1 MTKPVLQ
8 VQNMDVQYYTD
19 AGVVYANSNISF
31 DLKPG
36 ERLGLVGESGSG
48 KSTMALAILRMIKP
62 PGKIAAGKILLDD
75 IDLTSLTEEE
85 MRQVRSNQISMVPQ
99 GAMNSLNPVMK
110 VKDQLMDT
118 MLDHNLDLTGAQMEK
133 VVTDSLKAVE
143 LDPRVG
149 NMYPHELSG
158 GMKQRACIAIA
169 IVMAPKVIIADEP
182 TSALDVVTQR
192 QVMQTIGRIQ
202 KEMGSAVILIGHD
215 MGLMAQFVD
224 RLAVMYAGRM
234 AELGS
239 VEDIFTEPLHPYTQM
254 LIDSLPVLGKR
265 GVFRGIPGI
274 TPLLRDLPPGCVF
287 NDRCPH
293 AMPICKQVIPPFAE
307 HRPNH
312 EAACHL
318 YPTEGIGEV
327 AGAISSPYAG
337 KVSGT
342 ISGTISGGTKQP

>member
-1 MTKPVLQ
+1 VTKPVLR
-8 VQNMDVQYYTD
+8 VENLDVQYFTD
-19 AGVVYANSNISF
+19 AGVVYANNHINF
-31 DLKPG
+31 DLRPG

-48 KSTMALAILRMIKP
+48 KSTLALAILRMIKP
-62 PGKIAAGKILLDD
+62 PGKIAAGRIMLEDT
-75 IDLTSLTEEE
+75 DLVTLSEEE
-85 MRQVRSNQISMVPQ
+85 IRQMRSSNIGMVPQ
-99 GAMNSLNPVMK
+99 GAMNSLNPVMR
-110 VKDQLMDT
+110 VKDQLIDT
-118 MLDHNLDLTGAQMEK
+118 MIDHDMGLTNAQMDK
-133 VVTDSLKAVE
+133 LAIDALRAVE

-149 NMYPHELSG
+149 LMYPHELSG

-224 RLAVMYAGRM
+224 RLAVMYAGKM

-239 VEDIFTEPLHPYTQM
+239 VQDVFTEPLHPYTQM

-287 NDRCPH
+287 NDRCPK
-293 AMPICKQVIPPFAE
+293 AMPICKEVDPAFAM

-312 EAACHL
+312 WAACHL
-318 YPTEGIGEV
+318 YPNAAPNEV
-327 AGAISSPYAG
+327 ASAISGAVP
-337 KVSGT
+337 SGT
-342 ISGTISGGTKQP
+342 TKS

>member
-1 MTKPVLQ
+1 VTKPVLR

-19 AGVVYANSNISF
+19 AGIVYANNNINF
-31 DLKPG
+31 ELKPG

-48 KSTMALAILRMIKP
+48 KSTLALAILRMIKP
-62 PGKIAAGKILLDD
+62 PGKISGGHILLDD
-75 IDLTSLTEEE
+75 TDITKLSEEE
-85 MRQVRSNQISMVPQ
+85 MRQVRSNQISLVPQ

-110 VKDQLMDT
+110 IKDQLIDT
-118 MLDHNLDLTGAQMEK
+118 MIDHNLGLTQAQMER
-133 VVTDSLKAVE
+133 TAIEALKAVE

-149 NMYPHELSG
+149 LMYPHELSG

-192 QVMQTIGRIQ
+192 QVMQTIGRVQ
-202 KEMGSAVILIGHD
+202 QEMGSAVILIGHD

-224 RLAVMYAGRM
+224 RLAVMYAGKM

-239 VEDIFTEPLHPYTQM
+239 VQDVFTEPLHPYTQM

-287 NDRCPH
+287 HDRCPH
-293 AMPICKQVIPPFAE
+293 AMPVCKELDPVFAM

-312 EAACHL
+312 FAACHL
-318 YPTEGIGEV
+318 YPNSVPGSVPGVIPGAV
-327 AGAISSPYAG
+327 AD
-337 KVSGT
+337 
-342 ISGTISGGTKQP
+342 GTKVT